1 MILSTG
7 VTELRNEETQHH
19 LQRRHPW
26 LWRSKLTAFAVAA
39 IQTRHTPIHLDHG
52 LGAALAAQLGAGR
65 ELAAASGAIFR
76 QFCGAFELRFL
87 LFDEFLLVLVQA
99 VVFQQPDHAQV
110 TFDGV
115 TDFGHQ

>member
-7 VTELRNEETQHH
+7 VTELRNEETQNY

-52 LGAALAAQLGAGR
+52 LGAALGAQLGTGR
-65 ELAAASGAIFR
+65 ELTAVRVGTFSLLGST
-76 QFCGAFELRFL
+76 FELRFL
-87 LFDEFLLVLVQA
+87 FFDEFFLVLVQT

-110 TFDGV
+110 TFDGIA
-115 TDFGHQ
+115 DFGHQ